1 MNCEFVQSL
10 KRLFLLQKSVKKGI
24 YSYGSGYCGN
34 SDRGVLSVIGIIIT
48 NMQSNR
54 KIEHQLDTAQ
64 AVTDCKID
72 ELTRE
77 VREHNNFARR
87 VPVVEEQIKAI
98 NHRIADLEQKG

>member
-1 MNCEFVQSL
+1 MEAVIAAT
-10 KRLFLLQKSVKKGI
+10 VT
-24 YSYGSGYCGN
+24 
-34 SDRGVLSVIGIIIT
+34 GVLSVIGIIIT